1 MRFYIICRGL
11 FPGSKP
17 WVLAETV
24 DEPYARDEA
33 NTWKTTFV
41 VSREAALASD
51 ELRGAVEAWE
61 AGDDGEYERDM
72 VREDAEAALDAE
84 SPLAERDVWL
94 HNPEEAFRETLSGRV
109 LTFPE
114 FRAQPDK
121 GDLSDTDVRDAY
133 LEYLQL
139 EAAWSL
145 PVDTTSDR

>member
-61 AGDDGEYERDM
+61 TGDEREYERDM
-72 VREDAEAALDAE
+72 LREDAEVALEAE
-84 SPLAERDVWL
+84 VPVADQDLWL
-94 HNPEEAFRETLSGRV
+94 RKPEEALRETLSGRV

-114 FRAQPDK
+114 FRSQPGKD
-121 GDLSDTDVRDAY
+121 GLSDTEVRDAY

-139 EAAWSL
+139 EASWSL

>member
-11 FPGSKP
+11 YPGSEP

-41 VSREAALASD
+41 VSREAALASE

-61 AGDDGEYERDM
+61 AGDDRAYERDM
-72 VREDAEAALDAE
+72 LREDAEAALDAG
-84 SPLAERDVWL
+84 SPLAERDLWL
-94 HNPEEAFRETLSGRV
+94 LEPQQALRETLSGRV

-114 FRAQPDK
+114 FRSQPDK
-121 GDLSDTDVRDAY
+121 GEMSDTDARDAY

-139 EAAWSL
+139 EASWSL

>member
-51 ELRGAVEAWE
+51 ELRATVEAWE
-61 AGDDGEYERDM
+61 ARDDREYERDM
-72 VREDAEAALDAE
+72 IREDAEAAVE
-84 SPLAERDVWL
+84 SDSSLVEADLWL
-94 HNPEEAFRETLSGRV
+94 REPEQALRETLAGRV

-114 FRAQPDK
+114 FRSQPDK
-121 GDLSDTDVRDAY
+121 GGLSDTDVRDAY

-145 PVDTTSDR
+145 PVDSTSDR